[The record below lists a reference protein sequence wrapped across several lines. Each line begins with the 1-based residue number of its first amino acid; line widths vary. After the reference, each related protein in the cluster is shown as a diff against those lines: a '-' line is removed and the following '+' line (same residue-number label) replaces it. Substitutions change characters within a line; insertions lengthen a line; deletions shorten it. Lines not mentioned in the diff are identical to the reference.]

1 MKAIE
6 IHVIH
11 TVPPQAANRDDLGRP
26 KALTYGGVERAR
38 WSSQSQK
45 RALRSLFRELELI
58 PAEERAVRTRA
69 LRLALQQELGWEEA
83 ELVEALQGLLAA
95 LGLKEEKGLMEYLLF
110 LGKSEVA
117 ALAGILQAHREAL
130 LGHLQA
136 RAAEEEEGGKKGK
149 GKRKAQ
155 AGELPAELMKALK
168 GAFQANLEVALFGR
182 MIADRKDLEVEGA
195 LAVGHAIGVTADPIE
210 DDYFTAMDDLLNQA
224 GILESRGFSAPT
236 LYRYASLNLGRLAE
250 QVGVERAL
258 LGAQAVL
265 QAFPLAIPGGG
276 QRAFAH
282 LGEPEV
288 VLIRVGEGLP
298 RNLAKAFAKP
308 IAGPEHPAEAA
319 LKRLLS
325 YWEGLDAL
333 YGPLQKEGKSGVS
346 LFPIGGFPWAANYSE
361 AVKQALQSAKGLV

>member
-1 MKAIE
+1 MKTIE

-26 KALTYGGVERAR
+26 KSLVYGGVERAR

-58 PAEERAVRTRA
+58 PAEEQAVRTRA
-69 LRLALQQELGWEEA
+69 LRQALQQELGWEEA

-110 LGKSEVA
+110 LGNSEVA
-117 ALAGILQAHREAL
+117 ALAGILEAHREAL
-130 LGHLQA
+130 REHLQA
-136 RAAEEEEGGKKGK
+136 RAAEEEEGKKGK
-149 GKRKAQ
+149 AKRKAQ

-195 LAVGHAIGVTADPIE
+195 LAVGHAVGVTADPIE

-224 GILESRGFSAPT
+224 GMLESRGFAAPT

-250 QVGVERAL
+250 QVGRERAL
-258 LGAQAVL
+258 LGARAVL
-265 QAFPLAIPGGG
+265 QGFPFAIPGGG
-276 QRAFAH
+276 QRSFAH
-282 LGEPEV
+282 LGEPEA
-288 VLIRVGEGLP
+288 VLLRVGEGLP
-298 RNLAKAFAKP
+298 RNLAKAFARP
-308 IAGPEHPAEAA
+308 VEGPEHPAEAA
-319 LKRLLS
+319 LKRLMG
-325 YWEGLDAL
+325 YWERLDAL

-346 LFPIGGFPWAANYSE
+346 LFPVEGFPWAASYGE
-361 AVKQALQSAKGLV
+361 AVERALKSAEGLL

>member
-1 MKAIE
+1 MKTIE

-26 KALTYGGVERAR
+26 KSLTYGGVERAR

-69 LRLALQQELGWEEA
+69 LRQALQQELGWEEA
-83 ELVEALQGLLAA
+83 ELLEALQGLLAA

-117 ALAGILQAHREAL
+117 ALAGILEAHREAL
-130 LGHLQA
+130 QGHLQA
-136 RAAEEEEGGKKGK
+136 RAAEEEEGKKGK

-195 LAVGHAIGVTADPIE
+195 LAVGHAVGVTADPIE

-224 GILESRGFSAPT
+224 GMLESRGFTAPT
-236 LYRYASLNLGRLAE
+236 LYRYASLNLGRLVE
-250 QVGVERAL
+250 QVGAERAL
-258 LGAQAVL
+258 LGARAVL

-282 LGEPEV
+282 LGEPEA
-288 VLIRVGEGLP
+288 VLVRVGEGLP
-298 RNLAKAFAKP
+298 RNLAKAFARP
-308 IAGPEHPAEAA
+308 VEGPEHPAEAA
-319 LKRLLS
+319 LKRLMG
-325 YWEGLDAL
+325 YWERLDTL
-333 YGPLQKEGKSGVS
+333 YGPLRKEGKSGVS
-346 LFPIGGFPWAANYSE
+346 LFPLEGFPWAASYRE
-361 AVKQALQSAKGLV
+361 VVERALQSAEGLL

>member
-1 MKAIE
+1 MKTIE

-26 KALTYGGVERAR
+26 KSLTYGGVERAR

-58 PAEERAVRTRA
+58 PAEEQAVRTRA
-69 LRLALQQELGWEEA
+69 LRQALQQELGWEEA

-110 LGKSEVA
+110 LGNSEVA
-117 ALAGILQAHREAL
+117 ALAGILEAHREAL
-130 LGHLQA
+130 REHLQA
-136 RAAEEEEGGKKGK
+136 RAAEEEEGKKGK
-149 GKRKAQ
+149 AKRKAQ

-195 LAVGHAIGVTADPIE
+195 LAVGHAVGVTADPIE

-224 GILESRGFSAPT
+224 GMLESRGFAAPT

-250 QVGVERAL
+250 QVGRERAL
-258 LGAQAVL
+258 LGARAVL
-265 QAFPLAIPGGG
+265 QGFPFAIPGGG
-276 QRAFAH
+276 QRSFAH
-282 LGEPEV
+282 LGEPEA
-288 VLIRVGEGLP
+288 VLLRVGEGLP
-298 RNLAKAFAKP
+298 RNLAKAFARP
-308 IAGPEHPAEAA
+308 VEGPEHPAEAA
-319 LKRLLS
+319 LKRLMG
-325 YWEGLDAL
+325 YWARLDAL

-346 LFPIGGFPWAANYSE
+346 LFPVEGFPWAASYGE
-361 AVKQALQSAKGLV
+361 AVERALKSAEGLL

>member
-1 MKAIE
+1 MKTIE

-26 KALTYGGVERAR
+26 KSLTYGGVERAR

-58 PAEERAVRTRA
+58 PAEEQAVRTRA
-69 LRLALQQELGWEEA
+69 LRQALKQELGWEEA

-110 LGKSEVA
+110 LGNSEVA
-117 ALAGILQAHREAL
+117 ALAGILEAHREAL
-130 LGHLQA
+130 REHLQA
-136 RAAEEEEGGKKGK
+136 RAAEEGK

-195 LAVGHAIGVTADPIE
+195 LAVGHAVGVTADPIE

-224 GILESRGFSAPT
+224 GMLESRGFAAPT

-250 QVGVERAL
+250 QVGRERAL
-258 LGAQAVL
+258 LGARAVL
-265 QAFPLAIPGGG
+265 QGFPFAIPGGG
-276 QRAFAH
+276 QRSFAH
-282 LGEPEV
+282 LGEPEA
-288 VLIRVGEGLP
+288 VLLRVGEGLP
-298 RNLAKAFAKP
+298 RNLAKAFARP
-308 IAGPEHPAEAA
+308 VEGPEHPAEAA
-319 LKRLLS
+319 LKRLMG
-325 YWEGLDAL
+325 YWERLDAL

-346 LFPIGGFPWAANYSE
+346 LFPVEGFPWAASYGE
-361 AVKQALQSAKGLV
+361 AVERALKSAEGLL